1 MRNYYINLAQYP
13 FMPPTIRIRKGD
25 TSSIQYQIMDFDEVT
40 SSLLPVD
47 LSNKNVYYSSY
58 IEKTS
63 ESPTVNDPCDII
75 DADQGWVEHKLTEDE
90 VVDIQFMQ
98 VKFNVEDKTS
108 GDITI
113 YPRYDAQYIYVME

>member
-1 MRNYYINLAQYP
+1 
-13 FMPPTIRIRKGD
+13 MPPTIRIRKGD

-63 ESPTVNDPCDII
+63 EWPTTDDPCDII

>member
-1 MRNYYINLAQYP
+1 
-13 FMPPTIRIRKGD
+13 MPPTIRIRKGD

-58 IEKTS
+58 IEKTG

-75 DADQGWVEHKLTEDE
+75 DADQGWVEHKLTDDE

-113 YPRYDAQYIYVME
+113 YPRYDAQYVYVME